1 MSRLGLRIFLAIFVA
16 LALFAVTSAGITSWL
31 LATQHRAATQELGA
45 MTAEAATALER
56 DGEDGLL
63 DWAARV
69 ERNARSATS
78 SANPANSTAAS
89 DTPPR
94 VLVLDEWGVDLLGRE
109 VPRELVSR
117 FTAAHDAAKRSG
129 DDEVRIGELPELLSA
144 DGDRYFLYALKGSPP
159 VPGPFGLQDARIP
172 LVLAA
177 LLLALLASSLLA
189 LSITRPVRALQRVTR
204 DLAAGDLDVRVPRE
218 VTDRSD
224 ELGRLGSSFDSM
236 AMRLGEALR
245 ARERL
250 LRDVSHEI
258 RSPLTRIRLATE
270 LARDGVGTELQ
281 LARIDSEVER
291 LDALVGNILDVARLE
306 SGAEILRR
314 DRLDLVTLIDRIA
327 ADAAFEAQARGC
339 SVRWRNPADDC
350 EIDGDAD
357 WTGAAIE
364 NVVRNALHHAPRDS
378 VVELQLDILP
388 GSYEL
393 HVRDQGPGVPEHELE
408 RIFEPFH
415 RVAPDRSRDSGGAGL
430 GLAITSRVMRAEGG
444 GCRARNL
451 DRGLEISLWWPR
463 T

>member
-1 MSRLGLRIFLAIFVA
+1 MNRLGLRIFLAIFVA

-45 MTAEAATALER
+45 ITAEAAATLDRE
-56 DGEDGLL
+56 GEEGLL
-63 DWAARV
+63 EWAARV
-69 ERNARSATS
+69 ERNARSTTTNDA
-78 SANPANSTAAS
+78 ANGPSN
-89 DTPPR
+89 DLPPH
-94 VLVLDEWGVDLLGRE
+94 VLVLDESGVDLLGRE
-109 VPRELVSR
+109 VPKEIVDR
-117 FTAAHDAAKRSG
+117 FAAARDAAKRSG
-129 DDEVRIGELPELLSA
+129 DDEIRIADLPELLSA
-144 DGDRYFLYALKGSPP
+144 DGDRYFLYALKNSPP
-159 VPGPFGLQDARIP
+159 LPGPFGLQDARIP

-177 LLLALLASSLLA
+177 VLLALLTSSLLA

-204 DLAAGDLDVRVPRE
+204 SLAAGDLDVRVPRE
-218 VTDRSD
+218 VTTRRD
-224 ELGRLGSSFDSM
+224 ELGRLGTSFDSM
-236 AMRLGEALR
+236 ARRLGEALR

-258 RSPLTRIRLATE
+258 RSPLTRIRLAIE

-281 LARIDSEVER
+281 LARVDSEVER

-393 HVRDQGPGVPEHELE
+393 HVRDQGPGVPEQDLE

-451 DRGLEISLWWPR
+451 ARGLEISLWWPR
-463 T
+463 A

>member
-1 MSRLGLRIFLAIFVA
+1 VSRLGLRIFLAIFVA

-31 LATQHRAATQELGA
+31 LATQNRVATQELGA
-45 MTAEAATALER
+45 MTAEAATTLER
-56 DGEDGLL
+56 DGEEGLL
-63 DWAARV
+63 EWAARL
-69 ERNARSATS
+69 ERNARSVTS
-78 SANPANSTAAS
+78 AAA
-89 DTPPR
+89 DDRPPR

-109 VPRELVSR
+109 VPRELVDR
-117 FTAAHDAAKRSG
+117 FAAAHE
-129 DDEVRIGELPELLSA
+129 DELRIADLPELLSA
-144 DGDRYFLYALKGSPP
+144 DGDRYYLYALKNSPP
-159 VPGPFGLQDARIP
+159 IPGPFGLQDARIP

-177 LLLALLASSLLA
+177 LVLALLTSSLLA

-204 DLAAGDLDVRVPRE
+204 NLAAGDLDVRVPRE
-218 VTDRSD
+218 VTTRRD
-224 ELGRLGSSFDSM
+224 ELGRLGTSFDSM
-236 AMRLGEALR
+236 AMRLSEALR

-281 LARIDSEVER
+281 LARVDSEVER

-339 SVRWRNPADDC
+339 SVRWRGPTEDC

-378 VVELQLDILP
+378 VVELQLDLLP
-388 GSYEL
+388 SAYEL
-393 HVRDQGPGVPEHELE
+393 HVRDQGPGVPEQDLE

-451 DRGLEISLWWPR
+451 ARGLEISLWWPR
-463 T
+463 S